1 MCVCVCDSV
10 LGSLSSALSVSSAAS
25 GKLPVKLLK
34 GLCAWRE
41 GGSGMMS
48 AVGWSGHFGAIY
60 CLEGAGKLLAS
71 GGADQISVWKWE
83 ELVKGSK
90 VGVFLCGCMRCS
102 WLCSQSVRPVSSLQP
117 PSW

>member
-1 MCVCVCDSV
+1 
-10 LGSLSSALSVSSAAS
+10 
-25 GKLPVKLLK
+25 
-34 GLCAWRE
+34 
-41 GGSGMMS
+41 MS
-48 AVGWSGHFGAIY
+48 AVGWSGHSGAIY

-102 WLCSQSVRPVSSLQP
+102 
-117 PSW
+117 